1 MNNSIKKHVQKW
13 LQKADR
19 QDKTLSQQKRKV
31 KWISIIGTLFL
42 LYVLS
47 FLQPHIQLAHRQLGM
62 VTSESR
68 DDSLNRDSIQLPVS
82 PFELP
87 VDSFEQLLN
96 QQIKERKTI
105 SDENTD

>member
-19 QDKTLSQQKRKV
+19 QDKNLSQQKRKV
-31 KWISIIGTLFL
+31 KWISIIGTLFV

-47 FLQPHIQLAHRQLGM
+47 FLQPHFQLTHRKLGM
-62 VTSESR
+62 VTNESS
-68 DDSLNRDSIQLPVS
+68 DDSLKSDSTQLPVS

-96 QQIKERKTI
+96 QQIQERKTN

>member
-1 MNNSIKKHVQKW
+1 MNKSIKKHVQIW

-19 QDKTLSQQKRKV
+19 QDKTLSRKKRKA
-31 KWISIIGTLFL
+31 KWTSILVTLFIL
-42 LYVLS
+42 FVLS
-47 FLQPHIQLAHRQLGM
+47 FLQPHFQLTHRQLGM
-62 VTSESR
+62 VTSESS
-68 DDSLNRDSIQLPVS
+68 DDSVNRDSTLLPVS

-96 QQIKERKTI
+96 QQIQESKTN